1 MLVYCHQLLLKTR
14 SQTVKPKPAQLVVC
28 SESVYSLL
36 LVLVTIWVLRG
47 WHAPLLLL
55 LGRHSIPLHLHLWL
69 LPWHRLAWHRLAWHG
84 LAVTLH
90 WLAHRLAHW
99 LTVALHRLLLHGL
112 APSLR
117 LLAHWLPIA
126 LHWLLTVALRRHS
139 LGHPLSRH
147 SVPTIS
153 HALRGHALWLLL
165 LLSRVRLLGR
175 LRLTLRLLGLLGLLL
190 RSGRLDDAT
199 RCGNLRQKIVLLK
212 VAAKFVVIDA
222 LLDADEY
229 IVELQVELVSL
240 LQKHL
245 ELILH
250 DKCLVDVLKELV
262 LFGIVSNRVDQ
273 LLHSGRILLNLHCD
287 SLLLL
292 LDCLVLR
299 KVFRV
304 LGLESLKDLSFLSS
318 TTVDLHEFFNSLQV
332 VMHGHA
338 FLHDL
343 FLAES
348 ALLKLVQ
355 SGFNRLDGWVL
366 VDILSLS

>member
-84 LAVTLH
+84 LAVT
-90 WLAHRLAHW
+90 
-99 LTVALHRLLLHGL
+99 
-112 APSLR
+112 
-117 LLAHWLPIA
+117 

-222 LLDADEY
+222 LLDADEN

-273 LLHSGRILLNLHCD
+273 LLHSGRILLDLHCD

-292 LDCLVLR
+292 LDCFVLR

-338 FLHDL
+338 FLHDF

-355 SGFNRLDGWVL
+355 SGFDRLDGWVL